1 MRVQQVSP
9 SVFVET
15 GFLGSNDSA
24 IVTPGG
30 LILVDAPHKPTDAK
44 AWARTVSG
52 LGEVRYLVNT
62 DHHPDHTIGN
72 RWLPGT
78 IVSYRGTRE
87 ALETAAPTREYL
99 RGLFA
104 RIDPEA
110 VPLVEAYEVRVPEI
124 TYTGELSLHVGGRR
138 VDLYFVPGH
147 TANNTVVHLP
157 DEGVVFTGDNVCS
170 AGLPSFQDSDLHD
183 WFAALDFIDSLA
195 PRVIVPGHGD
205 VGGPELVGRFREL
218 GRELIREVAAGM
230 RYGHDLATLA
240 DQIRFPDNIH
250 VDTETY
256 VGYPDDLIE
265 TFQRNS
271 ISQLHGDLGDDP
283 GLATR

>member
-1 MRVQQVSP
+1 MTVEQVSP

-24 IVTPGG
+24 IVTPDG
-30 LILVDAPHKPTDAK
+30 LVLIDAPHKPTDAK
-44 AWARTVSG
+44 AWAQTVSA

-78 IVSYRGTRE
+78 TVSYRGTRE
-87 ALETAAPTREYL
+87 TLENAAPTREYL
-99 RGLFA
+99 RDLFG
-104 RIDPEA
+104 RIDPAA
-110 VPLVEAYEVRVPEI
+110 VPLVDSYEVRLPEI
-124 TYTGELSLHVGGRR
+124 TYTGELSLYVGGRR

-147 TANNTVVHLP
+147 TANNTVIHLP

-170 AGLPSFQDSDLHD
+170 AGLPSFQDSELHD

-205 VGGPELVGRFREL
+205 IGGPELVGRFREL
-218 GRELIREVAAGM
+218 GRELISEVAAGM
-230 RYGHDLATLA
+230 RNGTGLATLA
-240 DQIRFPDNIH
+240 DRIRFPDNIH
-250 VDTETY
+250 VDTEAY

-265 TFQRNS
+265 TFQRNT
-271 ISQLHGDLGDDP
+271 ITRLHRDLGTDP
-283 GLATR
+283 ELATR